1 LPKQQFDY
9 DTLKKYAIYET
20 ITGSHS
26 YGLQIES
33 SDTDIKGIVIL
44 PKEVQFT
51 LADEWET
58 TSFHSPD
65 IEYHSLKKFMRLAST
80 QNPTV
85 LEMLYT
91 DQAFVV
97 KSTPAAEQLRKHRH
111 LFLSRNCFYTYGG
124 YARQQLMKLKN
135 GLEKA
140 TPEDHNDHLQ
150 YTVQNIIRG
159 FGERYSAF
167 DDDNIR
173 IVDVQYDHDKKQQL
187 YIAIDFG
194 CVPITQLSGM
204 VSEIQNAYKGYTKL
218 TNRNKKTEEK
228 LGKHAMHLVRLF
240 KTGIEALES
249 GTIQVK
255 RENDRDFLLAI
266 RNGKYEWDEIFSMI
280 KQLERDL
287 QKAYA
292 TTRLPKTVDHEKINE
307 LYKEIMLASI

>member
-1 LPKQQFDY
+1 MPKQQFDY

-26 YGLQIES
+26 YGLQVEG
-33 SDTDIKGIVIL
+33 SDTDVKGIVIL
-44 PKEVQFT
+44 PKELRFT

-91 DQAFVV
+91 DPAFII
-97 KSTPAAEQLRKHRH
+97 KSTPASEQLRKHRH
-111 LFLSRNCFYTYGG
+111 LFLSQNCFYTYGG
-124 YARQQLMKLKN
+124 YAQQQLMKLKN

-140 TPEDHNDHLQ
+140 TLEDHNNHLR
-150 YTVQNIIRG
+150 YTVKNIIRG

-167 DDDNIR
+167 DDGDIR
-173 IVDVQYDHDKKQQL
+173 IVDVQYDHDEKQQL
-187 YIAIDFG
+187 YLAIDFER
-194 CVPITQLSGM
+194 VPITQLSGM
-204 VSEIQNAYKGYTKL
+204 VSEMQNAYKGYTKL
-218 TNRNKKTEEK
+218 TNRNKKAEEK

-240 KTGIEALES
+240 KAGIEVLNS

-255 RENDRDFLLAI
+255 RENDRDLLLSI
-266 RNGKYEWDEIFSMI
+266 RNGEYEWDKVFSMI
-280 KQLERDL
+280 KQLEEDL
-287 QKAYA
+287 QRAHA
-292 TTRLPKTVDHEKINE
+292 TTKLPKTVDHERINE